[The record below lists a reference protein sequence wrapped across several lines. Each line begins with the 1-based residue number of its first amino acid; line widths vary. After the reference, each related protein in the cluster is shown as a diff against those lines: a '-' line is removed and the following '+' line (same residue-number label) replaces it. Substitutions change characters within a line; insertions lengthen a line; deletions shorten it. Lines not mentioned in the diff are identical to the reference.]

1 MYDTV
6 LRNTVIQANTKSVS
20 RSLNPPELF
29 AGESLLRPKTEVQL
43 SFTSMLTPNFSK
55 GWPSANVQSRDK
67 FQENFGR
74 KICRTSRSWIVV
86 RIGPGCLF
94 CLLWSLS
101 IYYVGGGF
109 YLCVV
114 DCVDLLQAAWS
125 WLSPSKPKLFPT
137 LLPGRGETPFSWS
150 LPPPPSRGF
159 QIGEPRKKWNIM
171 GFKVCSKR
179 MSTKDFFA
187 EWPF

>member
-1 MYDTV
+1 
-6 LRNTVIQANTKSVS
+6 
-20 RSLNPPELF
+20 
-29 AGESLLRPKTEVQL
+29 
-43 SFTSMLTPNFSK
+43 MLTPYFSK
-55 GWPSANVQSRDK
+55 GWPSANVQSREK

-125 WLSPSKPKLFPT
+125 WLSPSKPTLFPT
-137 LLPGRGETPFSWS
+137 TSLPGRGATPFSWS
-150 LPPPPSRGF
+150 LPAPPSRGF

-171 GFKVCSKR
+171 GFKVFVQRECQRRISLQSDHFRDGPEK
-179 MSTKDFFA
+179 KDICDQHKTA
-187 EWPF
+187 NQVEISDR